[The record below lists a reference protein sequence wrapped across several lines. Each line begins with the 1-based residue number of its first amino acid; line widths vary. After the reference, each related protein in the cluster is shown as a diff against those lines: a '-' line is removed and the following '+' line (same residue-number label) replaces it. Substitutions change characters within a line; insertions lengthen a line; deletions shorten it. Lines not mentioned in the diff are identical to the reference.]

1 MSYLAGVAVS
11 LPLGSLPETLL
22 WRDTVQGGGGKRKLE
37 MAGND
42 PGWQVPSA
50 PAQGALRV

>member
-22 WRDTVQGGGGKRKLE
+22 WHDTVQGGGGRRKLE
-37 MAGND
+37 MAGNG
-42 PGWQVPSA
+42 PGWQAPSA
-50 PAQGALRV
+50 PVQGALHV